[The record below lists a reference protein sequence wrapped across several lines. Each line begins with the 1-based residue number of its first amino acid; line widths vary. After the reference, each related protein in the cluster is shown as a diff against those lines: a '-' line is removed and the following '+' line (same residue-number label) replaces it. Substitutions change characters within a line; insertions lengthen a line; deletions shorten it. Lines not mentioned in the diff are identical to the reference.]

1 MCLLC
6 MQSTNHS
13 STLSLVN
20 NWCQGKSCC
29 VLYCRFKEP
38 WKVMTVCFYDFMVY
52 SLPLYYLE
60 FQKRTALSK
69 MDSSDLLVKYKRL
82 VQTKKD
88 ELEYKYNP
96 VWYTSLLK
104 HYIIDQ
110 LL

>member
-1 MCLLC
+1 
-6 MQSTNHS
+6 
-13 STLSLVN
+13 
-20 NWCQGKSCC
+20 
-29 VLYCRFKEP
+29 
-38 WKVMTVCFYDFMVY
+38 MTVCFYDFMVY